1 MEWYWFLLLIIG
13 SLLALFALGLPVAFC
28 FMLINLVAAYLLWG
42 GQLGWEQLTLN
53 MFRSVSHFSLVP
65 LPLFILMG
73 EVVFQSQ
80 VAPNMLDALDKW
92 IGRLPGRLSLLA
104 VAGGVIIATLTGV
117 SMASVSMLGSTLVP
131 EMEKRGYKKEM
142 SLGPILAAGGLA
154 ILIPPSGL
162 AILLGAIGQISIG
175 KILIAIIIPG
185 LVVAAA
191 LALYIIIR
199 CYLKP
204 SLAPPYSVA
213 LPPLSER
220 LSATAR
226 YILPL
231 GFILFMVIGV
241 MFLGVATPSE
251 AAATGVLSTFILAAA
266 YGRLNWQVVKKSF
279 IGTMKITLMMFLIIS
294 NSSAFS
300 QILAFS
306 GAAPG
311 MINFALGLPMP
322 PIMIMVMMQVIV
334 FIMGCFLDVV
344 SIMMI
349 TIPLFVPIVHALKF
363 DPVWFA
369 AIMLV
374 NVELATITPP
384 FGLNLFTMKGVA
396 PPDTTM
402 ADVYR
407 SALPY
412 VYVQIVVI
420 ALIIL
425 FPPLA
430 LWLPGLMGQ

>member
-13 SLLALFALGLPVAFC
+13 SLLALFALGLPVAFS

-42 GQLGWEQLTLN
+42 GQLGWEQLTMN
-53 MFRSVSHFSLVP
+53 MFRSVAHFSLVP

-117 SMASVSMLGSTLVP
+117 SMASVAMLGSTLVP